1 MVLSFV
7 LSNRKELVVERN
19 TFSNPIGSMKCI
31 GMEKHM
37 SRTKRRKKWRRRGKK
52 SIESATKNN
61 LKHGLLKRWPTEETV
76 RNYKQNGQD
85 NFIS

>member
-37 SRTKRRKKWRRRGKK
+37 SRTKRRKNGGEEEKEHRECYQKQFEAWAAQKMANRRNR
-52 SIESATKNN
+52 
-61 LKHGLLKRWPTEETV
+61 
-76 RNYKQNGQD
+76 
-85 NFIS
+85 